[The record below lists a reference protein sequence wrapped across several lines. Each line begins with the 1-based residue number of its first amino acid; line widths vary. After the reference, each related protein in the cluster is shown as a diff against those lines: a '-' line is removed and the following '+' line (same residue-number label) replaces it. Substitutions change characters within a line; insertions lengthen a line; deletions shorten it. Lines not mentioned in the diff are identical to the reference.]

1 MKLIKN
7 YKCDGQTPSN
17 EEIQEG
23 MQIAKAEN
31 CIVRLN
37 WFFPYSG
44 HYKLDITSDMTFE
57 DCKDRLPKCYPV

>member
-7 YKCDGQTPSN
+7 YKCDSSTPSD
-17 EEIQEG
+17 EEIKEG
-23 MQIAKAEN
+23 LDIASTEH

-44 HYKLDITSDMTFE
+44 HYHMDITEGMTFE
-57 DCKDRLPKCYPV
+57 ECKEKLPKRYPV